1 MMYANKTLHGGNFP
15 HLMPAFSGMG
25 VTEENIQIAEQY
37 LNLENPR
44 DDSLLDKIQ
53 QQDFSKYFRVYSADS
68 QAVIKAVKKDINKVN
83 SDELDARFILL
94 IYAIGGTSCPEL
106 GLYEIG
112 SNWEKRREI
121 CLRVLA
127 SRYGNDAPAIFLAIN
142 TARYS
147 SNSIGSYGMETNNE
161 KPEVCLKAISYLS
174 DYYAKLKLVIS
185 AMNRINPEPKNILE
199 IVASAV
205 TGNKKNTLV
214 QQVLKIMDEE
224 IIPGS
229 KVIPQKNPYLT
240 ALALASGYD
249 EKYFILFKSE
259 FAGTVQI
266 FTEWVLKSQVNKP
279 RILDV
284 IERAETPTPKYIGI
298 IAHTDTNE
306 ERYWQ
311 SGLKSRDSRLKDLA
325 QNYPDAYKQQMNAET
340 DIAIAKNMEKIL
352 KSVDS
357 SYQGGNTLRD
367 KARQNC
373 IDAICKNNSAEREY
387 IEQYLYGSMSSED
400 FIKTVLPNLRPTNA
414 GYYGGES
421 VKYVP
426 AFGLDD
432 FAERCICYRTIKDY
446 DSFYFPLNSLPGY
459 ELKNHE
465 EKVIGILR
473 KHAVPMSFILNGVI
487 KMSENEYNKST
498 RERAVKKFC
507 EFVDEIATLDT
518 NSLIIEARCARI
530 EILGESGKYKY
541 LDELFASA
549 QDSSKKVREL
559 LINYLPAPSDEVNE
573 KILNLIQG
581 KKIAQRELGIALLE
595 KNFPDS
601 YKDAVQKAFDSEK
614 NEKLKNRLAV
624 LLNAD
629 VPEVQKAI
637 TSTNII
643 DEYSKGNK
651 AKKVAWL
658 FQNPFTP
665 VHDKDGNEVEEKYLI
680 ALVNCY
686 ASMDIAKFTRSKEAD
701 ELAQNLNQTELER
714 FAQEVFSR
722 FVDKGAEAKQKW
734 VIYFTGILGGM
745 DAVTSLQHY
754 IKDWSEHS
762 RGAIASEAVNALAFN
777 GSSVALMAV
786 DNMARKFK
794 NKQVRNAANHA
805 LTNAADAL
813 NITREE
819 LADRIVPDLG
829 FDENLC
835 RIFDYGQRQFKVYLT
850 PALEL
855 EIFEGDKKLKNLP
868 KPGKTDDTEKAE
880 QASKEFKEMKK
891 QMKATIQSQKSR
903 LEYVLLCDR
912 KWSADGWKD
921 LFIRKPVMHCFAIG
935 LIWGAYDE
943 KENLLQTFRYMED
956 GSFTTS
962 DEDEYELPENA
973 KIGLVHPIELDDE
986 TRSAWNEQLSDYEIS
1001 QPFLQINRPVYRILP
1016 EEKGKTSLQ
1025 RFSGTELT
1033 NLSLINKMTKIG
1045 WEKGQAEDAG
1055 MFYEFER
1062 TDVEKQEKINDKIV
1076 RTGYYAEFRFSG
1088 AYIASGYMDAEDV
1101 TLEDVRF
1108 WNLAD
1113 KIEDKNA
1120 LSLDKINPRYF
1131 SEIISQLTGMFG
1143 ETEEQDA

>member
-1 MMYANKTLHGGNFP
+1 MMYANKTIHGGNFP
-15 HLMPAFSGMG
+15 YLMPAFSGMG

-68 QAVIKAVKKDINKVN
+68 QAVIKAVKKDINRVN
-83 SDELDARFILL
+83 SDELDARFVLL

-112 SNWEKRREI
+112 SDWQKLREI
-121 CLRVLA
+121 CLRALS
-127 SRYGNDAPAIFLAIN
+127 SRYGEDAQAIYLAIN

-147 SNSIGSYGMETNNE
+147 SNTIGNYGMETNSE
-161 KPEVCLKAISYLS
+161 KPAVCLKAISYLS
-174 DYYAKLKLVIS
+174 DYYGKLKLLIS
-185 AMNRINPEPKNILE
+185 AMNFIHPEPKNLLE
-199 IVASAV
+199 SVKSAL
-205 TGNKKNTLV
+205 TGKKSDTLI
-214 QQVLKIMDEE
+214 QQAMKIMDDE
-224 IIPGS
+224 IIPKNS
-229 KVIPQKNPYLT
+229 SIPQKNPYLT

-249 EKYFILFKSE
+249 EKYFILFKNE
-259 FAGTVQI
+259 IAGVVQI
-266 FTEWVLKSQVNKP
+266 FTEWILKSQVDKP

-284 IERAETPTPKYIGI
+284 IERAVTPYPKYIGM

-325 QNYPDAYKQQMNAET
+325 KNYPDVYKQQMNAET
-340 DIAIAKNMEKIL
+340 DIAVAQNMEKIL

-357 SYQGGNTLRD
+357 SYQGGNALRD

-373 IDAICKNNSAEREY
+373 IDAIARNNANEIEHVSEY
-387 IEQYLYGSMSSED
+387 LFGSMSSEE

-414 GYYGGES
+414 GYKGENTN
-421 VKYVP
+421 YVS
-426 AFGLDD
+426 AFGLDE
-432 FAERCICYRTIKDY
+432 FAERCICYRTMKDY
-446 DSFYFPLNSLPGY
+446 DAFYYPLSSLPAYG
-459 ELKNHE
+459 LKNHE
-465 EKVIGILR
+465 EKIIGILR
-473 KHAVPMSFILNGVI
+473 KHAVPMSFIMNGVI
-487 KMSENEYNKST
+487 KMAENDYNKSV
-498 RERAVKKFC
+498 RERAVKKLC
-507 EFVDEIATLDT
+507 EFADEIAKLDT
-518 NSLIIEARCARI
+518 NALIVEARCARI

-541 LDELFASA
+541 LDELFDSA

-559 LINYLPAPSDEVNE
+559 LVKYLPAPSDEINQ
-573 KILNLIQG
+573 KILNLLQG

-614 NEKLKNRLAV
+614 NEKLKNRLSV

-629 VPEVQKAI
+629 VPEVQKAV
-637 TSTNII
+637 TSASLI
-643 DEYSKGNK
+643 DDYTKGNK
-651 AKKVAWL
+651 TKKVAWL

-680 ALVNCY
+680 ALTNCY
-686 ASMDIAKFTRSKEAD
+686 ASMDSYKFTRSKDAD
-701 ELAQNLNQTELER
+701 TLAQNLNQTELER

-745 DAVTSLQHY
+745 DAVTSLRHY

-762 RGAIASEAVNALAFN
+762 RGAIASEAVKALAFN
-777 GSSVALMAV
+777 GSSAALMAV
-786 DNMARKFK
+786 DTMARKFK
-794 NKQVRNAANHA
+794 NKQVRNAANLA
-805 LTNAADAL
+805 LTEAADEL

-868 KPGKTDDTEKAE
+868 KAGKTDDPEKSE
-880 QASKEFKEMKK
+880 QASKDFKEMKK
-891 QMKATIQSQKSR
+891 QMKTTIQSQKAR

-912 KWSADGWKD
+912 KWSADGWKN

-943 KENLLQTFRYMED
+943 NDNLLQTFRYMED
-956 GSFTTS
+956 GSFNTA
-962 DEDEYELPENA
+962 DEDEYELPEHA
-973 KIGLVHPIELDDE
+973 RIGLVHPIELDDD
-986 TRSAWNEQLSDYEIS
+986 TRNAWNEQLSDYEIS
-1001 QPFLQINRPVYRILP
+1001 QPFPQINRPVYRFLP
-1016 EEKGKTSLQ
+1016 EEKGKSALQ
-1025 RFSGTELT
+1025 RFSGTEMT

-1045 WEKGQAEDAG
+1045 WEKGQAQDAG
-1055 MFYEFER
+1055 CFYEFCR
-1062 TDVEKQEKINDKIV
+1062 TDIAKQEKNGDKII
-1076 RTGYYAEFRFSG
+1076 RDGYYAEFRFSG
-1088 AYIASGYMDAEDV
+1088 CYIASGYMDAEDV

-1113 KIEDKNA
+1113 KIEDNNA
-1120 LSLDKINPRYF
+1120 LSMDKINPRYF
-1131 SEIISQLTGMFG
+1131 SEIIAQLTGMFG
-1143 ETEEQDA
+1143 QAEEQDA